1 MTYIIFGVKIP
12 ISGVLSS
19 SQFYESD
26 LWRVVASCETAL
38 APAFEQFLVFSRVNS
53 GSFVSTGSK
62 GQERADKHKYK
73 KTVEYMETTYKK
85 TGFQKLEGQSLI
97 ISGLM
102 FRCCQVLLCII
113 PYMLKC
119 IIFCVHL
126 RNMCPIIKWLD
137 HNFSSAVHTRTLL
150 QYMHTLHARLLLLPS
165 GATSLSP
172 WIAASI
178 KLLCQSHCS
187 AVLQSSSDEH
197 FCVEPFENKQF
208 ASRQGT
214 SQGRGP
220 MSCLLWHNT
229 PASAW
234 CEGTTHHQSG
244 VSKWHDLHFAS
255 HHVAPFGHTSIL
267 FVSTFVHTFWPNFV
281 TALVPMSH
289 IFGHGSLA
297 AGGRGGGEERIEKEE
312 EGEGKR
318 KRRRWM

>member
-1 MTYIIFGVKIP
+1 
-12 ISGVLSS
+12 
-19 SQFYESD
+19 
-26 LWRVVASCETAL
+26 
-38 APAFEQFLVFSRVNS
+38 
-53 GSFVSTGSK
+53 
-62 GQERADKHKYK
+62 
-73 KTVEYMETTYKK
+73 
-85 TGFQKLEGQSLI
+85 
-97 ISGLM
+97 
-102 FRCCQVLLCII
+102 
-113 PYMLKC
+113 
-119 IIFCVHL
+119 
-126 RNMCPIIKWLD
+126 
-137 HNFSSAVHTRTLL
+137 
-150 QYMHTLHARLLLLPS
+150 MHIARLLLLPS

-172 WIAASI
+172 WIAAPI

-187 AVLQSSSDEH
+187 AVLQPSTDEH
-197 FCVEPFENKQF
+197 FCVEPFKNKQF

-214 SQGRGP
+214 SQGRAP

-297 AGGRGGGEERIEKEE
+297 AGGRGGGEIEKEE
-312 EGEGKR
+312 EGEEKR
-318 KRRRWM
+318 ERRRWR